1 MYIVCS
7 WLNLRAQRCRVLCCS
22 IGTSATCHSACHN
35 AAATALS
42 QALCSCRVGAD
53 DALKRNRDC
62 RQDPKTRRDQEN
74 PKKK

>member
-22 IGTSATCHSACHN
+22 IGTSATCHSACHSACHN

-42 QALCSCRVGAD
+42 QALRSCRVGAD
-53 DALKRNRDC
+53 DALKRNRD
-62 RQDPKTRRDQEN
+62 
-74 PKKK
+74 